1 MRKQNFFKV
10 MVLSIA
16 LPLSACGE
24 KIDPSTIVD
33 IHWKCDL
40 AVNGDRT
47 GSTEDFMF
55 RSSGMV
61 RHVIY
66 PPDGGG
72 PSFWQGDYK
81 VDGAKFEITDR
92 ALGSTMITGVDGPS
106 FVGKFTRTEPRHMQ
120 YEGENTGDNPQK
132 VKGDCAPSS

>member
-1 MRKQNFFKV
+1 MLKQKFLKV
-10 MVLSIA
+10 MLLSIV
-16 LPLSACGE
+16 LPLGACGE
-24 KIDPSTIVD
+24 KIDSSAIVD

-40 AVNGDRT
+40 VVGGDRT

-61 RHVIY
+61 RHIIY
-66 PPDGGG
+66 PPDGSG

-92 ALGSTMITGVDGPS
+92 VLGSTMITGVDGPS
-106 FVGKFTRTEPRHMQ
+106 FVGKFTRTEPHRMQ
-120 YEGENTGDNPQK
+120 FEGEDTKGNPEK
-132 VKGDCAPSS
+132 VRGDCVPRS